1 MEGGRGKLEKGQGTS
16 EDGFHL
22 LSSIIHSPSSNLHP
36 PSSVLMKTLEEMP
49 VAEYEAVVE
58 RFIEE
63 ASRWDGSLPVETFF
77 EVWAAIERR
86 KETVE
91 VQACIE
97 DDRLVLT
104 APPDSPLTVQ
114 DNRIWLEDGRQV
126 VLKLISAR
134 ASAG

>member
-1 MEGGRGKLEKGQGTS
+1 MTME
-16 EDGFHL
+16 
-22 LSSIIHSPSSNLHP
+22 
-36 PSSVLMKTLEEMP
+36 TLKEMS

-63 ASRWDGSLPVETFF
+63 AAQWDGSLPVETFF
-77 EVWAAIERR
+77 EAWAAIERR

-91 VQACIE
+91 VQACVE

>member
-1 MEGGRGKLEKGQGTS
+1 MAG
-16 EDGFHL
+16 
-22 LSSIIHSPSSNLHP
+22 IILHTPIPILHP
-36 PSSVLMKTLEEMP
+36 PSLMKTLEEMP

-63 ASRWDGSLPVETFF
+63 EVAQWDGSLPVETFF
-77 EVWAAIERR
+77 EAWAALERR

-91 VQACIE
+91 VQACVE

-104 APPDSPLTVQ
+104 APPGSPLTVQ

-126 VLKLISAR
+126 VLKLISVR

>member
-1 MEGGRGKLEKGQGTS
+1 
-16 EDGFHL
+16 
-22 LSSIIHSPSSNLHP
+22 
-36 PSSVLMKTLEEMP
+36 MKTLEEMP

-63 ASRWDGSLPVETFF
+63 AAQWDGSLPVETFF
-77 EVWAAIERR
+77 EAWAAIERR

-91 VQACIE
+91 VQARVE

-104 APPDSPLTVQ
+104 APPDSPLMVQ
-114 DNRIWLEDGRQV
+114 DNRIWLKDGLLV
-126 VLKLISAR
+126 VIRLVSAR

>member
-1 MEGGRGKLEKGQGTS
+1 MT
-16 EDGFHL
+16 
-22 LSSIIHSPSSNLHP
+22 
-36 PSSVLMKTLEEMP
+36 MKTLEEMP

-63 ASRWDGSLPVETFF
+63 AARWDGSLPVETFF
-77 EVWAAIERR
+77 ETWAAVKSR
-86 KETVE
+86 KMTVE
-91 VQACIE
+91 VQAQIE
-97 DDRLVLT
+97 HDHLVLT

-126 VLKLISAR
+126 VIKLVSAQ

>member
-1 MEGGRGKLEKGQGTS
+1 LDK
-16 EDGFHL
+16 
-22 LSSIIHSPSSNLHP
+22 
-36 PSSVLMKTLEEMP
+36 
-49 VAEYEAVVE
+49 YEAVVE

-77 EVWAAIERR
+77 EAWAAIERR

-91 VQACIE
+91 VQARVE

-104 APPDSPLTVQ
+104 APPDSPLTVE
-114 DNRIWLEDGRQV
+114 DNRIWLKDGLQV
-126 VLKLISAR
+126 VIRLVSAR

>member
-1 MEGGRGKLEKGQGTS
+1 MR
-16 EDGFHL
+16 
-22 LSSIIHSPSSNLHP
+22 
-36 PSSVLMKTLEEMP
+36 TLEEMP

-63 ASRWDGSLPVETFF
+63 AARWDGSLPAETFF
-77 EVWAAIERR
+77 EAWAAIERR

-91 VQACIE
+91 VQARVE

-104 APPDSPLTVQ
+104 APSDSRLRVQ

-126 VLKLISAR
+126 VIRLMPVRGATGSASR
-134 ASAG
+134 R

>member
-1 MEGGRGKLEKGQGTS
+1 
-16 EDGFHL
+16 
-22 LSSIIHSPSSNLHP
+22 
-36 PSSVLMKTLEEMP
+36 MKTLEEMP

-63 ASRWDGSLPVETFF
+63 AARWDGSLPVKTFF
-77 EVWAAIERR
+77 EAWAALERS

-91 VQACIE
+91 VQAHVE

-126 VLKLISAR
+126 VIRLVSAR
-134 ASAG
+134 ASTG

>member
-1 MEGGRGKLEKGQGTS
+1 
-16 EDGFHL
+16 
-22 LSSIIHSPSSNLHP
+22 
-36 PSSVLMKTLEEMP
+36 MKTLEEMP
-49 VAEYEAVVE
+49 AAEYEAVVD

-63 ASRWDGSLPVETFF
+63 AAQWDGSLPVETFF
-77 EVWAAIERR
+77 EAWAAIERR

-91 VQACIE
+91 VQAYVE

-104 APPDSPLTVQ
+104 APPDSPLTVE

>member
-1 MEGGRGKLEKGQGTS
+1 MGKLEKGQGT
-16 EDGFHL
+16 
-22 LSSIIHSPSSNLHP
+22 
-36 PSSVLMKTLEEMP
+36 
-49 VAEYEAVVE
+49 EAVVE

-77 EVWAAIERR
+77 EDWAAIERR

-91 VQACIE
+91 VQACVE

-126 VLKLISAR
+126 VLKLITDSPWEGIR
-134 ASAG
+134 GFKIGVISTRKTEK